1 MESNTQKLTKKDYIN
16 VALRSYI
23 MQDAFNYTNYQGTGY
38 ANQIFPALKKIYKD
52 DEEALKKATMDNI
65 EFYNT
70 NPHMAPFA
78 ASMQL
83 AMLDHG
89 ESVEDVRSIKYALM
103 GPLAGIG
110 DSLAQFG
117 LAPLFATIGAGLAMQ
132 GLVVG
137 PILFLMAMILSM
149 LTIKVTMGF
158 LGFKLGTNV
167 IDKISEKMAAFSHAA
182 NIIGITVI
190 SGLAV
195 QFVKV
200 NLAIEYKT
208 KVSGGHQQVVSL
220 QAVLDKIM
228 PSLLP
233 VVVTAIVYVLIRKY
247 KWNTYKLVG
256 LLIVAGILLSVLGV
270 LK

>member
-1 MESNTQKLTKKDYIN
+1 MVSKTPTLKKKDYIL
-16 VALRSYI
+16 VALRAYF

-38 ANQIFPALKKIYKD
+38 ANQIFPALKKIYKND
-52 DEEALKKATMDNI
+52 PEALKEATMGNI

-70 NPHMAPFA
+70 NPHMVPFA

-89 ESVEDVRSIKYALM
+89 ESVEDARSIKYALM

-117 LAPLFATIGAGLAMQ
+117 LAPLFATIGAGLAMD
-132 GLVVG
+132 GMIVG
-137 PILFLMAMILSM
+137 PLIFLFAMILSM
-149 LTIKVTMGF
+149 LTVKVAMGY
-158 LGFKLGTNV
+158 LGFKVGTSV
-167 IDKISEKMAAFSHAA
+167 IDKLSEKMAAVSHAA

-190 SGLAV
+190 AGLAV

-208 KVSGGHQQVVSL
+208 KVASGQEQIINL

-228 PSLLP
+228 PNLLP
-233 VVVTAIVYVLIRKY
+233 VVVTAIVYFLIRKY
-247 KWNTYKLVG
+247 KWNTYKLIG
-256 LLIVAGILLSVLGV
+256 LLIVGGILLSATGV